1 MLIFLKISQKT
12 LKFNAQSS
20 DIYFVMTRNGWT
32 EMTTTNFFSNQ
43 DPDLPNLQSLKL
55 PKIKKGLPKIQMTKD
70 SDLLFEIDGKNILM
84 EDVAEKFSDLYFN
97 S

>member
-1 MLIFLKISQKT
+1 
-12 LKFNAQSS
+12 
-20 DIYFVMTRNGWT
+20 MTA
-32 EMTTTNFFSNQ
+32 TNFFSNQ
-43 DPDLPNLQSLKL
+43 DPNLPNLKSLKR

-84 EDVAEKFSDLYFN
+84 DDVAEKFSTLYFN

>member
-1 MLIFLKISQKT
+1 M
-12 LKFNAQSS
+12 
-20 DIYFVMTRNGWT
+20 
-32 EMTTTNFFSNQ
+32 EMTANFFSNQ
-43 DPDLPNLQSLKL
+43 DPDLPNLKSLKL

-84 EDVAEKFSDLYFN
+84 EDVAEKFSKLYFN